1 MADFKE
7 SPFKPMSETYGKLAK
22 SLLSSTGD
30 SYKKDI
36 YKGIGLQAIADGLKG
51 VGTSLKQG
59 VIDGANDVKE
69 EYANIFQTNQAEY
82 ESFADERARLKRY
95 LENKKGF
102 LNEEAAK
109 AIDNTD
115 EAREARTTWAD
126 VDKQPEDIRT
136 EMYKAFNSE
145 RKRIQEQMEALAVD
159 PRVKIRTFEKFNERA
174 RNEYIAA
181 LNLVEDDPTKKGLV
195 RNLWNRVFKT
205 KRTPDGELVTTNSDL
220 LDLQKKLK
228 TAKGERKTFRDNIEN
243 QVAVEQLYEPL
254 EFKNKD
260 INFDSLYTTA
270 IPALQQLTKDDEE
283 YTNVDNIYFKE
294 LIDLVAQENPSF
306 NSDQVAQRAYTMT
319 LTKEV
324 DPSQYL
330 TRRGAKLAAGKVLT
344 DQFDGLS
351 LDQHREKFEKD
362 PMLLL
367 QVVEA
372 YASQPDGLGRDRAN
386 ILLNTFK
393 DVYQEVKQLEP
404 TEQQK
409 LNRIQSLRLRINNAS
424 KNASRSVVKANK
436 IMLNDTDFLGKV
448 ASNTV
453 FAENWFK
460 QNNKSSAKKYTQAEI
475 TDAAL
480 DFVMERANTNDFINI
495 KLTEADFL
503 SQRIS
508 LQSKNFDE
516 SILEDTPNFI
526 SQLEE
531 ANRGKEVLG
540 IRNSYQNFLVQNNN
554 LELAEDEKVELSKR
568 IDNIFK
574 EAGYDPETSTSPDEK
589 SSKSII
595 DKIQES
601 FSGTRIEETNPDV
614 SNVNFNRVTGQ
625 YYLDN
630 PELIINE
637 MDLTNLTQA
646 QLNSLVTMDE
656 KTLANKLGLPEDI
669 SLSSKIYRGLLPGP
683 DFVDYFTTPKAK
695 KSLQQRVYAENERR
709 KEEGTYIKPEVERNI
724 LREIRN
730 FEAPRVKGDR
740 EIPDSWW
747 GEYQIL
753 NPRGIVNTRGL
764 TRGSKYNLP
773 ESNNEETV
781 TSVPEETNSL
791 LNSTDSKKK
800 VTNSLTFAESSNNP
814 DALWKQSQKDIFTDF
829 TPTESTLGEVLN
841 FTKFDGEYANW
852 SRTQGTKKTTHTPV
866 GKYQFVGATL
876 RDIEKRGGFDDLNI
890 DTNTLFTEDVQ
901 DKLFEW
907 YIKDTI
913 KSVGTDATQKEKR
926 NKIRKRFEGATPA
939 KVSNK
944 ELDLIIDQ
952 ILSNTYSNNLQG

>member
-7 SPFKPMSETYGKLAK
+7 SPFKPMSETYGKIAK
-22 SLLSSTGD
+22 SLLSSTND
-30 SYKKDI
+30 SYQKDV

-51 VGTSLKQG
+51 AGASLKQS
-59 VIDGANDVKE
+59 VLDGANDVKE

-82 ESFADERARLKRY
+82 ESFADERERLKRY

-159 PRVKIRTFEKFNERA
+159 PRVKTRTFQKFNERA

-228 TAKGERKTFRDNIEN
+228 DAKGERKTFRDSIEN

-409 LNRIQSLRLRINNAS
+409 LNRIQSLRLRIKNES

-460 QNNKSSAKKYTQAEI
+460 QNNKGSAKKYTQTEI

-531 ANRGKEVLG
+531 AGRETEVLG
-540 IRNSYQNFLVQNNN
+540 VLRKQYQDFLVRNDN
-554 LELAEDEKVELSKR
+554 LELTEDEKVELNKR
-568 IDNIFK
+568 INNIFK
-574 EAGYDPETSTSPDEK
+574 ESGYDPETSTSPDENGGT
-589 SSKSII
+589 SGAIYRGANLSALEPSIS
-595 DKIQES
+595 DVD
-601 FSGTRIEETNPDV
+601 FNPV
-614 SNVNFNRVTGQ
+614 PLEGG
-625 YYLDN
+625 YYLKNADK
-630 PELIINE
+630 LVSK
-637 MDLTNLTQA
+637 MDLKSLSDGQLLTLR
-646 QLNSLVTMDE
+646 LNTMPRGVGRSSMLPE
-656 KTLANKLGLPEDI
+656 KLGLPSDI
-669 SLSSKIYRGLLPGP
+669 SLDSRKTSGLTPLPGLSDLFAQP
-683 DFVDYFTTPKAK
+683 KTRVQLRDRIEDELKKRDYSKPIMMAKREDFET
-695 KSLQQRVYAENERR
+695 
-709 KEEGTYIKPEVERNI
+709 IPETWW
-724 LREIRN
+724 
-730 FEAPRVKGDR
+730 DR
-740 EIPDSWW
+740 YRIE
-747 GEYQIL
+747 
-753 NPRGIVNTRGL
+753 NPRGVVNTRGL
-764 TRGSKYNLP
+764 TRGSKYNP
-773 ESNNEETV
+773 
-781 TSVPEETNSL
+781 
-791 LNSTDSKKK
+791 
-800 VTNSLTFAESSNNP
+800 
-814 DALWKQSQKDIFTDF
+814 
-829 TPTESTLGEVLN
+829 
-841 FTKFDGEYANW
+841 
-852 SRTQGTKKTTHTPV
+852 QG
-866 GKYQFVGATL
+866 
-876 RDIEKRGGFDDLNI
+876 
-890 DTNTLFTEDVQ
+890 
-901 DKLFEW
+901 
-907 YIKDTI
+907 
-913 KSVGTDATQKEKR
+913 
-926 NKIRKRFEGATPA
+926 
-939 KVSNK
+939 
-944 ELDLIIDQ
+944 
-952 ILSNTYSNNLQG
+952 

>member
-1 MADFKE
+1 
-7 SPFKPMSETYGKLAK
+7 
-22 SLLSSTGD
+22 
-30 SYKKDI
+30 
-36 YKGIGLQAIADGLKG
+36 
-51 VGTSLKQG
+51 
-59 VIDGANDVKE
+59 
-69 EYANIFQTNQAEY
+69 
-82 ESFADERARLKRY
+82 
-95 LENKKGF
+95 
-102 LNEEAAK
+102 
-109 AIDNTD
+109 
-115 EAREARTTWAD
+115 
-126 VDKQPEDIRT
+126 
-136 EMYKAFNSE
+136 
-145 RKRIQEQMEALAVD
+145 MEALAVD
-159 PRVKIRTFEKFNERA
+159 PRVKIRTFQKFNERA
-174 RNEYIAA
+174 RNEYLAA
-181 LNLVEDDPTKKGLV
+181 LKLVEDDPTKKGLV

-220 LDLQKKLK
+220 LDLQEKLK
-228 TAKGERKTFRDNIEN
+228 IAKKERATFRDSIEN
-243 QVAVEQLYEPL
+243 QVAVEQIYTPL

-270 IPALQQLTKDDEE
+270 IPALQQLTKDDEN

-393 DVYQEVKQLEP
+393 DVYEEVKQLEP

-409 LNRIQSLRLRINNAS
+409 LNRIQSIRLRINNES

-448 ASNTV
+448 ASNTI

-460 QNNKSSAKKYTQAEI
+460 QNNKGSAKKYTQTEI

-480 DFVMERANTNDFINI
+480 DFVMERANKNDFTNI

-508 LQSKNFDE
+508 LESKNFDE

-526 SQLEE
+526 SQLEK
-531 ANRGKEVLG
+531 AGRGTEVLG
-540 IRNSYQNFLVQNNN
+540 VLRKQYRDFLVLNNN
-554 LELAEDEKVELSKR
+554 LELAEDEKVELNKR

-574 EAGYDPETSTSPDEK
+574 EAGYNPETSTNTNVE
-589 SSKSII
+589 SSNNII
-595 DKIQES
+595 DNIQKS

-669 SLSSKIYRGLLPGP
+669 SLSGKIYRGLLPGP
-683 DFVDYFTTPKAK
+683 DFVDYFTTPKAQK
-695 KSLQQRVYAENERR
+695 FLQQRVYDENKRR

-764 TRGSKYNLP
+764 RRGSKYNLP
-773 ESNNEETV
+773 ESTNAETV
-781 TSVPEETNSL
+781 TPVPTETNSL

-814 DALWKQSQKDIFTDF
+814 DALWKQSQRNTFKDF
-829 TPTESTLGEVLN
+829 TPTESTLGEVLD

-852 SRTQGTKKTTHTPV
+852 SRKQGTKKTTHTPV

-876 RDIEKRGGFDDLNI
+876 RDIKNRGGFDDLNI
-890 DTNTLFTEDVQ
+890 DNNTIFTENVQ

-913 KSVGTDATQKEKR
+913 KSVGNNATQEEKR
-926 NKIRKRFEGATPA
+926 NKIRKRFEGATPG
-939 KVSNK
+939 KVSDN
-944 ELDLIIDQ
+944 ELDLIIEQ
-952 ILSNTYSNNLQG
+952 ILSNNYSNNT

>member
-7 SPFKPMSETYGKLAK
+7 SPFKPMSETYGKIAK

-30 SYKKDI
+30 SYKKDV
-36 YKGIGLQAIADGLKG
+36 YKGIGIQAIADGLKG
-51 VGTSLKQG
+51 VGANLKQS

-159 PRVKIRTFEKFNERA
+159 PRVKIRTFQKFNERA
-174 RNEYIAA
+174 RNEYLAA
-181 LNLVEDDPTKKGLV
+181 LKLVEDDPTKKGLV

-220 LDLQKKLK
+220 LDLQEKLK
-228 TAKGERKTFRDNIEN
+228 IAKKERATFRDSIEN
-243 QVAVEQLYEPL
+243 QVAVEQIYTPL

-270 IPALQQLTKDDEE
+270 IPALQQLTKDDEN

-393 DVYQEVKQLEP
+393 DVYEEVKQLEP

-409 LNRIQSLRLRINNAS
+409 LNRIQSIRLRINNES

-448 ASNTV
+448 ASNTI

-460 QNNKSSAKKYTQAEI
+460 QNNKGSAKKYTQTEI

-480 DFVMERANTNDFINI
+480 DFVMERANKNDFTNI

-508 LQSKNFDE
+508 LESKNFDE

-526 SQLEE
+526 SQLEK
-531 ANRGKEVLG
+531 AGRGTEVLG
-540 IRNSYQNFLVQNNN
+540 VLRKQYRDFLVLNNN
-554 LELAEDEKVELSKR
+554 LELAEDEKVELNKR

-574 EAGYDPETSTSPDEK
+574 EAGYNPETSTNTNVESYNN
-589 SSKSII
+589 II
-595 DKIQES
+595 DNIQKS

-669 SLSSKIYRGLLPGP
+669 SLSGKIYRGLLPGP
-683 DFVDYFTTPKAK
+683 DFVDYFTTPKAQK
-695 KSLQQRVYAENERR
+695 FLQQRVYDENKRR

-764 TRGSKYNLP
+764 RRGSKYNLP
-773 ESNNEETV
+773 ESTNAETV
-781 TSVPEETNSL
+781 TPVPTETNSL

-814 DALWKQSQKDIFTDF
+814 DALWKQSQRNTFKDF
-829 TPTESTLGEVLN
+829 TPTESTLGEVLD

-852 SRTQGTKKTTHTPV
+852 SRKQGTKKTTHTPV

-876 RDIEKRGGFDDLNI
+876 RDIKNRGGFDDLNI
-890 DTNTLFTEDVQ
+890 DNNTIFTENVQ

-913 KSVGTDATQKEKR
+913 KSVGNNATQEEKR
-926 NKIRKRFEGATPA
+926 NKIRKRFEGATPG
-939 KVSNK
+939 KVSDN
-944 ELDLIIDQ
+944 ELDLIIEQ
-952 ILSNTYSNNLQG
+952 ILSNNYSNNT

>member
-7 SPFKPMSETYGKLAK
+7 SPFKPMSETYGKIAK

-30 SYKKDI
+30 SYKKDV

-51 VGTSLKQG
+51 AGASLKQS

-82 ESFADERARLKRY
+82 ESFVDERARLKRY

-109 AIDNTD
+109 VIDNTD

-126 VDKQPEDIRT
+126 VDKQPEDIRR

-159 PRVKIRTFEKFNERA
+159 PRVKIRTFQKFNERA
-174 RNEYIAA
+174 RNEYLAA
-181 LNLVEDDPTKKGLV
+181 LKLVEDDPTKKGLV

-220 LDLQKKLK
+220 LDLQEKLK
-228 TAKGERKTFRDNIEN
+228 IAKKERATFRDSIEN
-243 QVAVEQLYEPL
+243 QVAVEQIYTPL

-270 IPALQQLTKDDEE
+270 IPALQQLTKDDEN

-393 DVYQEVKQLEP
+393 DVYEEVKQLEP

-409 LNRIQSLRLRINNAS
+409 LNRIQSIRLRINNES

-448 ASNTV
+448 ASNTI

-460 QNNKSSAKKYTQAEI
+460 QNNKGSAKKYTQTEI

-480 DFVMERANTNDFINI
+480 DFVMERANKNDFTNI

-508 LQSKNFDE
+508 LESKNFDE

-531 ANRGKEVLG
+531 AGRGTEVLG
-540 IRNSYQNFLVQNNN
+540 VLRKQYLDFLVRNDN
-554 LELAEDEKVELSKR
+554 LELTEDEKVELSKR

-574 EAGYDPETSTSPDEK
+574 ESGYNPETSTNTNVE
-589 SSKSII
+589 SSNNII

-669 SLSSKIYRGLLPGP
+669 SLSGKIYRGLLPGP
-683 DFVDYFTTPKAK
+683 DFVDYFTTPKAQK
-695 KSLQQRVYAENERR
+695 FLQQRVYDENKRR

-764 TRGSKYNLP
+764 RRGSKYNLP
-773 ESNNEETV
+773 ESTNAETV
-781 TSVPEETNSL
+781 TPVPTKTNSL

-814 DALWKQSQKDIFTDF
+814 DALWKQSQRNTFKDF
-829 TPTESTLGEVLN
+829 TPTKSTLGEVLD
-841 FTKFDGEYANW
+841 FTKFDGEYADW
-852 SRTQGTKKTTHTPV
+852 SRAQSKKKTTHTPV

-876 RDIEKRGGFDDLNI
+876 RDIKNRGGFDDLNI
-890 DTNTLFTEDVQ
+890 DNNTIFTENVQ

-913 KSVGTDATQKEKR
+913 KSVGNNATQEEKR
-926 NKIRKRFEGATPA
+926 NKIRKRFEGATPG
-939 KVSNK
+939 KVSDN
-944 ELDLIIDQ
+944 ELDLIIEQ
-952 ILSNTYSNNLQG
+952 ILSNNYSNNT

>member
-1 MADFKE
+1 MADFKQ
-7 SPFKPMSETYGKLAK
+7 SPFKPMSETYGKIAR

-30 SYKKDI
+30 SYQKDV
-36 YKGIGLQAIADGLKG
+36 YKGIGLQVIADGLKG
-51 VGTSLKQG
+51 VGASLKQG
-59 VIDGANDVKE
+59 VLDGANDVKE
-69 EYANIFQTNQAEY
+69 QYNDIFQTNQAEY

-115 EAREARTTWAD
+115 EALESRTTWAE
-126 VDKQPEDIRT
+126 VDKQPEAIRT
-136 EMYKAFNSE
+136 DMYKAFNSE
-145 RKRIQEQMEALAVD
+145 RKRIQEEMEALAVD
-159 PRVKIRTFEKFNERA
+159 PRVKTRTFQKFNERA

-195 RNLWNRVFKT
+195 RNLWNRIFKT
-205 KRTPDGELVTTNSDL
+205 ERTPDGELVTTNSDL
-220 LDLQKKLK
+220 LDLQSKLK
-228 TAKGERKTFRDNIEN
+228 DAKSERSSFRDSIEN

-270 IPALQQLTKDDEE
+270 IPALQQLTKNDEE

-294 LIDLVAQENPSF
+294 LIDLVATENPSF

-344 DQFDGLS
+344 DQFNGLS

-367 QVVEA
+367 QVVGA
-372 YASQPDGLGRDRAN
+372 YASQPEKDSQLRAQF
-386 ILLNTFK
+386 LLDNFK

-409 LNRIQSLRLRINNAS
+409 LNRIQALRLRINNES
-424 KNASRSVVKANK
+424 KNASRSVEKANN
-436 IMLNDTDFLGKV
+436 IMLKDTDFLAKV
-448 ASNTV
+448 AYNTV
-453 FAENWFK
+453 LAENYFK
-460 QNNKSSAKKYTQAEI
+460 NNNKGASKKYTPTEI
-475 TDAAL
+475 TDASM
-480 DFVMERANTNDFINI
+480 DFVMERANINDFINI

-526 SQLEE
+526 IQLEE
-531 ANRGKEVLG
+531 AGRSKEVLG
-540 IRNSYQNFLVQNNN
+540 IRNSYQNFLVMNNN

-568 IDNIFK
+568 IDDIFK
-574 EAGYDPETSTSPDEK
+574 EAGYNPETSTSPDEE
-589 SSKSII
+589 SSKTII
-595 DKIQES
+595 DEIQES
-601 FSGTRIEETNPDV
+601 FSGTRIEEINSDV

-656 KTLANKLGLPEDI
+656 KTLATKLGLPKDI

-683 DFVDYFTTPKAK
+683 DFVDYFTTPKAQ

-764 TRGSKYNLP
+764 TRGSKYNP
-773 ESNNEETV
+773 
-781 TSVPEETNSL
+781 
-791 LNSTDSKKK
+791 
-800 VTNSLTFAESSNNP
+800 
-814 DALWKQSQKDIFTDF
+814 
-829 TPTESTLGEVLN
+829 
-841 FTKFDGEYANW
+841 
-852 SRTQGTKKTTHTPV
+852 QG
-866 GKYQFVGATL
+866 
-876 RDIEKRGGFDDLNI
+876 
-890 DTNTLFTEDVQ
+890 
-901 DKLFEW
+901 
-907 YIKDTI
+907 
-913 KSVGTDATQKEKR
+913 
-926 NKIRKRFEGATPA
+926 
-939 KVSNK
+939 
-944 ELDLIIDQ
+944 
-952 ILSNTYSNNLQG
+952 

>member
-7 SPFKPMSETYGKLAK
+7 SPFKPMSETFGKVAK

-30 SYKKDI
+30 SYKKDV
-36 YKGIGLQAIADGLKG
+36 YKGIGIQAIADGLKG
-51 VGTSLKQG
+51 VGANLKQS

-159 PRVKIRTFEKFNERA
+159 PRVKIRTFQKFNERA
-174 RNEYIAA
+174 RNEYLAA
-181 LNLVEDDPTKKGLV
+181 LKLVEDDPTKKGLV

-220 LDLQKKLK
+220 LDLQEKLK
-228 TAKGERKTFRDNIEN
+228 IAKKERATFRDSIEN
-243 QVAVEQLYEPL
+243 QVAVEQIYTPL

-270 IPALQQLTKDDEE
+270 IPALQQLTKDDEN

-393 DVYQEVKQLEP
+393 DVYEEVKQLEP

-409 LNRIQSLRLRINNAS
+409 LNRIQSIRLRINNES

-448 ASNTV
+448 ASNTI

-460 QNNKSSAKKYTQAEI
+460 QNNKGSAKKYTQTEI

-480 DFVMERANTNDFINI
+480 DFVMERANKNDFTNI

-508 LQSKNFDE
+508 LESKNFDE

-531 ANRGKEVLG
+531 AGRGTEVLG
-540 IRNSYQNFLVQNNN
+540 VLRKQYLDFLVRNDN
-554 LELAEDEKVELSKR
+554 LELTEDEKVELSKR

-574 EAGYDPETSTSPDEK
+574 ESGYNPETSTNTNVE
-589 SSKSII
+589 SSNNII

-669 SLSSKIYRGLLPGP
+669 SLSGKIYRGLLPGP
-683 DFVDYFTTPKAK
+683 DFVDYFTTPKAQK
-695 KSLQQRVYAENERR
+695 FLQQRVYDENKRR

-764 TRGSKYNLP
+764 RRGSKYNP
-773 ESNNEETV
+773 
-781 TSVPEETNSL
+781 
-791 LNSTDSKKK
+791 
-800 VTNSLTFAESSNNP
+800 
-814 DALWKQSQKDIFTDF
+814 
-829 TPTESTLGEVLN
+829 
-841 FTKFDGEYANW
+841 
-852 SRTQGTKKTTHTPV
+852 QG
-866 GKYQFVGATL
+866 
-876 RDIEKRGGFDDLNI
+876 
-890 DTNTLFTEDVQ
+890 
-901 DKLFEW
+901 
-907 YIKDTI
+907 
-913 KSVGTDATQKEKR
+913 
-926 NKIRKRFEGATPA
+926 
-939 KVSNK
+939 
-944 ELDLIIDQ
+944 
-952 ILSNTYSNNLQG
+952 

>member
-7 SPFKPMSETYGKLAK
+7 SPFKPMSETYGKIAK
-22 SLLSSTGD
+22 SLLSSTND
-30 SYKKDI
+30 SYKKDV

-51 VGTSLKQG
+51 AGASLKQS
-59 VIDGANDVKE
+59 VLDGANDVKE

-82 ESFADERARLKRY
+82 ESFADERERLKRY

-159 PRVKIRTFEKFNERA
+159 PRVKTRTFQKFNERA

-228 TAKGERKTFRDNIEN
+228 DAKGERKTFRDSIEN

-409 LNRIQSLRLRINNAS
+409 LNRIQSLRLRIKNES

-460 QNNKSSAKKYTQAEI
+460 QNNKGSAKKYTQTEI

-531 ANRGKEVLG
+531 AGRETEVLG
-540 IRNSYQNFLVQNNN
+540 VLRKQYQDFLVRNDN
-554 LELAEDEKVELSKR
+554 LELTEDEKVELNKR
-568 IDNIFK
+568 INNIFK
-574 EAGYDPETSTSPDEK
+574 ESGYDPETSTSPDENGGT
-589 SSKSII
+589 SGAIYRGANLSALEPSIS
-595 DKIQES
+595 DVD
-601 FSGTRIEETNPDV
+601 FNPV
-614 SNVNFNRVTGQ
+614 PLEGG
-625 YYLDN
+625 YYLKNADK
-630 PELIINE
+630 LVSK
-637 MDLTNLTQA
+637 MDLKSLSDGQLLTLR
-646 QLNSLVTMDE
+646 LNTMPRGVGRSSMLPE
-656 KTLANKLGLPEDI
+656 KLGLPSDI
-669 SLSSKIYRGLLPGP
+669 SLDSRKTSGLTPLPGLSDLFAQP
-683 DFVDYFTTPKAK
+683 KTRVQLRDRIEDELKKRDYSKPIMMAKREDFET
-695 KSLQQRVYAENERR
+695 
-709 KEEGTYIKPEVERNI
+709 IPETWW
-724 LREIRN
+724 
-730 FEAPRVKGDR
+730 DR
-740 EIPDSWW
+740 YRIE
-747 GEYQIL
+747 
-753 NPRGIVNTRGL
+753 NPRGVVNTRGL
-764 TRGSKYNLP
+764 TRGSKYN
-773 ESNNEETV
+773 
-781 TSVPEETNSL
+781 
-791 LNSTDSKKK
+791 
-800 VTNSLTFAESSNNP
+800 
-814 DALWKQSQKDIFTDF
+814 
-829 TPTESTLGEVLN
+829 
-841 FTKFDGEYANW
+841 
-852 SRTQGTKKTTHTPV
+852 TQG
-866 GKYQFVGATL
+866 
-876 RDIEKRGGFDDLNI
+876 
-890 DTNTLFTEDVQ
+890 
-901 DKLFEW
+901 
-907 YIKDTI
+907 
-913 KSVGTDATQKEKR
+913 
-926 NKIRKRFEGATPA
+926 
-939 KVSNK
+939 
-944 ELDLIIDQ
+944 
-952 ILSNTYSNNLQG
+952 

>member
-1 MADFKE
+1 MAQEDYLSGSQFG
-7 SPFKPMSETYGKLAK
+7 TLAG
-22 SLLSSTGD
+22 SLLQSD
-30 SYKKDI
+30 KKRDKKERKKALLATI
-36 YKGIGLQAIADGLKG
+36 LFESLGALQ
-51 VGTSLKQG
+51 KQQKQSI
-59 VIDGANDVKE
+59 VDGANAVKE
-69 EYANIFQTNQAEY
+69 KYNNIFKLNEAD
-82 ESFADERARLKRY
+82 FASAVGDRELLKRY
-95 LENKKGF
+95 NENEESF
-102 LNEEAAK
+102 LNEEVK
-109 AIDNTD
+109 KIINNTD
-115 EAREARTTWAD
+115 EATAARVTWD
-126 VDKQPEDIRT
+126 EVDKQPNKELRDS
-136 EMYKAFNSE
+136 MYAAYDAE
-145 RKRIQEQMEALAVD
+145 REKLFRKMEALKVD
-159 PRVKIRTFEKFNERA
+159 PRATTQNFERFNKAAKE
-174 RNEYIAA
+174 EYLAA
-181 LNLVEDDPTKKGLV
+181 LKLVENDPTKKGL
-195 RNLWNRVFKT
+195 LKAAWNRIFKT
-205 KRTPDGELVTTNSDL
+205 KIDPIRAKELRDAGIDVKEDLVTNNTEL
-220 LDLQKKLK
+220 FDLQDALIK
-228 TAKGERKTFRDNIEN
+228 AKNNRTTFRDSIEN
-243 QVAVEQLYEPL
+243 QVAVEQIYTPL

-270 IPALQQLTKDDEE
+270 IPALRQLTKDDEN

-294 LIDLVAQENPSF
+294 LIDLIATENPSF

-409 LNRIQSLRLRINNAS
+409 LNRIQALRLRINNES
-424 KNASRSVVKANK
+424 KNASRSIVKANT
-436 IMLNDTDFLGKV
+436 IMLSDTNFLGKV
-448 ASNTV
+448 GYNTV
-453 FAENWFK
+453 LAENWFK
-460 QNNKSSAKKYTQAEI
+460 QNNKGSSKKYTQTEI

-480 DFVMERANTNDFINI
+480 DFVMERANINDFINI

-526 SQLEE
+526 MQLEE
-531 ANRGKEVLG
+531 AGRSKEVLG

-554 LELAEDEKVELSKR
+554 LELAEDEKVQISKR

-574 EAGYDPETSTSPDEK
+574 EAGYNPETSTSPNEE
-589 SSKSII
+589 SSKTII
-595 DKIQES
+595 DEIQES
-601 FSGTRIEETNPDV
+601 FSGTRTEERNPDV

-669 SLSSKIYRGLLPGP
+669 SLSGKIYRGLLPGP
-683 DFVDYFTTPKAK
+683 DFVDYFTTPKAQ
-695 KSLQQRVYAENERR
+695 KSLQQRVYAENKRR
-709 KEEGTYIKPEVERNI
+709 KEEGTYIKPEIERNI

-764 TRGSKYNLP
+764 TRGSKYNP
-773 ESNNEETV
+773 
-781 TSVPEETNSL
+781 
-791 LNSTDSKKK
+791 
-800 VTNSLTFAESSNNP
+800 
-814 DALWKQSQKDIFTDF
+814 
-829 TPTESTLGEVLN
+829 
-841 FTKFDGEYANW
+841 
-852 SRTQGTKKTTHTPV
+852 QG
-866 GKYQFVGATL
+866 
-876 RDIEKRGGFDDLNI
+876 
-890 DTNTLFTEDVQ
+890 
-901 DKLFEW
+901 
-907 YIKDTI
+907 
-913 KSVGTDATQKEKR
+913 
-926 NKIRKRFEGATPA
+926 
-939 KVSNK
+939 
-944 ELDLIIDQ
+944 
-952 ILSNTYSNNLQG
+952 